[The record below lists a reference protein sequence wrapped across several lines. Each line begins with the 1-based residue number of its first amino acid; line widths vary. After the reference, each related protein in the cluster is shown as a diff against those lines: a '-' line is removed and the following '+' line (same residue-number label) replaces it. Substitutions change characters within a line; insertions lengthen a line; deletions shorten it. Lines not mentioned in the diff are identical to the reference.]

1 VLRTLDMGE
10 RDPVEGQPALHV
22 RDGHLYLRCV
32 DGGLLRV
39 LSAEFGGAPISSGT
53 FWTRFGADTVAL
65 HN

>member
-1 VLRTLDMGE
+1 
-10 RDPVEGQPALHV
+10 
-22 RDGHLYLRCV
+22 
-32 DGGLLRV
+32 LLRV